1 MKKFSGYD
9 AAREKANFSGSA
21 KLPVGGYVVKIQ
33 DVRYEEGQNGN
44 SDRIVLAYDIAEGE
58 YQGFFKNQFEENTQE
73 DKKWKGRALIYVPK
87 DDGTEQDEWTKTAF
101 ARWTNAFEDSNKDYV
116 WDWDEKKWK
125 GKMIG
130 LIYGEVGTAIE
141 GKPIEYTECRFP
153 ESVENIRSGNY
164 KIPNFKAKKGY
175 DEAVH
180 NAENKPSVDSFVN
193 VPDTIDEELPF

>member
-73 DKKWKGRALIYVPK
+73 DKKWKGRTAIYVPK
-87 DDGTEQDEWTKTAF
+87 DDGSEQDEWTQNAF
-101 ARWTNAFEDSNKDYV
+101 ARWTAAFENSNEGYH
-116 WDWDEKKWK
+116 WDWQEKKWK
-125 GKMIG
+125 GLLVG
-130 LIYGEVGTAIE
+130 VIYGEVGTVID
-141 GKPIEYTECRFP
+141 GKNIRYTECRFP
-153 ESVENIRSGNY
+153 CSVAAVRDDRY
-164 KIPNFKAKKGY
+164 KLPKFKAKNVY
-175 DEAVH
+175 TE
-180 NAENKPSVDSFVN
+180 NAPTSTSSDGFMNVDVK
-193 VPDTIDEELPF
+193 DQDIPF

>member
-73 DKKWKGRALIYVPK
+73 DKKWKGRTAIYIPK
-87 DDGTEQDEWTKTAF
+87 DDGSEKDEWTQNTFAKWTA
-101 ARWTNAFEDSNKDYV
+101 AFENSNEGYH
-116 WDWDEKKWK
+116 WDWQEKKWK
-125 GKMIG
+125 NLLVGVV
-130 LIYGEVGTAIE
+130 YGEVGTVIE
-141 GKPIEYTECRFP
+141 GKNIKYTECRFP
-153 ESVENIRSGNY
+153 CSVTDVREKKY
-164 KIPNFKAKKGY
+164 KIPKFKTKNGY
-175 DEAVH
+175 TEDA
-180 NAENKPSVDSFVN
+180 PSVTGSEDFMQ
-193 VPDTIDEELPF
+193 LPEGKEQDIPF